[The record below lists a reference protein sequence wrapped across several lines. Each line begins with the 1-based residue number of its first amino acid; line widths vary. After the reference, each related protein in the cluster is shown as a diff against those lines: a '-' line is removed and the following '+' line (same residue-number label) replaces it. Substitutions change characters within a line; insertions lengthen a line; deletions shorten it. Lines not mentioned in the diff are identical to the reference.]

1 MVWVN
6 MVLTLNYHLSLAP
19 GGGSSFQRA
28 LKDRNHKSTW
38 INLVMMMVLLWV
50 RSTWGGF
57 RSCWCVL
64 GFVGLDINSSSGK
77 CQRKATTNEMAPSG
91 LAGEARMGLK
101 SRVSFQHSECHR
113 HLINKPT
120 TAGRKAKA
128 NECPTE
134 YCPLVDINLD
144 GGPL

>member
-6 MVLTLNYHLSLAP
+6 MVLTLNYLLSLAP
-19 GGGSSFQRA
+19 GWGSSFQRA

-77 CQRKATTNEMAPSG
+77 CQRKANEAAPRG
-91 LAGEARMGLK
+91 VAGEARMGLK
-101 SRVSFQHSECHR
+101 SRVSFQHSKRHR
-113 HLINKPT
+113 RLINKLT

-128 NECPTE
+128 NECR
-134 YCPLVDINLD
+134 PLVDVNL
-144 GGPL
+144 GGGSLPIF